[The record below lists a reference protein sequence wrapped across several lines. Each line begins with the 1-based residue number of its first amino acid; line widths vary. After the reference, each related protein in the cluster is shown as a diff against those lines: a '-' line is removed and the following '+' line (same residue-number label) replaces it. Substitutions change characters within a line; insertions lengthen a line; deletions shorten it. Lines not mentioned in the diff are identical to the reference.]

1 MKVHV
6 YSKCHKWWS
15 LRHGSRAGNG
25 TALTLRHATSRIGLK
40 HESEWLKS
48 ILVKSNNNWQVILV
62 SLRSPLHDIPRKF
75 VFSPRLRFF
84 HIDSPPFTE
93 CHFSR
98 LSYPVRSRIK
108 IHGSLISSGKN
119 NCDIDPRRKSKD
131 ATLKKRKLDLKQQ
144 KMIAALNM
152 R

>member
-6 YSKCHKWWS
+6 YSKYRKWWS

-48 ILVKSNNNWQVILV
+48 IILVKSNNNWQVVLA
-62 SLRSPLHDIPRKF
+62 SLRSPLHDISRKF
-75 VFSPRLRFF
+75 VFSPRCVSFISILRRLLSV
-84 HIDSPPFTE
+84 I
-93 CHFSR
+93 SR

-108 IHGSLISSGKN
+108 IHDSLISSGKN
-119 NCDIDPRRKSKD
+119 NCDIDPRRKNK
-131 ATLKKRKLDLKQQ
+131 AILKKRKLDLKQQ
-144 KMIAALNM
+144 RMIAALNM